1 MTAGVLSLARPEIV
15 AMKAYSSART
25 EAPAE
30 GVLLNANEMPGTLLN
45 EGENALALSAINRY
59 PQPQPVDIVTR
70 LAGLYGIGPE
80 FLLVTRGSDE
90 GIDLLVR
97 VFCRAGIDAILECPP
112 GFGMYRI
119 AAQTQGA
126 AVIQSPRNAD
136 HDFRLDADDIIRR
149 MDENPAIKLV
159 FLTSP
164 NNPSGDL
171 VDRSVLIRILEATA
185 GKALVI
191 MDEAHIEFCPRQH
204 CIDLLSRFDNLVI
217 LRTLSKAWAAAG
229 LRCGTVIA
237 SPDIIGLLRR
247 IIAPYPL
254 AGPVI
259 DLVGALLAPAK
270 QAMQQSMIAQ
280 MLENKRRLVTF
291 LNTQGYIRNIWP
303 GEANFVLIRL
313 DHAREFLDYCG
324 SQSVVLRGFD
334 NEPLLTGCIRISI
347 GNTKEMDKLMSVMEN
362 WQEPVDE

>member
-1 MTAGVLSLARPEIV
+1 
-15 AMKAYSSART
+15 
-25 EAPAE
+25 
-30 GVLLNANEMPGTLLN
+30 
-45 EGENALALSAINRY
+45 
-59 PQPQPVDIVTR
+59 
-70 LAGLYGIGPE
+70 
-80 FLLVTRGSDE
+80 
-90 GIDLLVR
+90 
-97 VFCRAGIDAILECPP
+97 
-112 GFGMYRI
+112 
-119 AAQTQGA
+119 
-126 AVIQSPRNAD
+126 
-136 HDFRLDADDIIRR
+136 

-171 VDRSVLIRILEATA
+171 VDRSVLIRILETTA

-191 MDEAHIEFCPRQH
+191 VDEAYIEFCPGQH
-204 CIDLLSRFDNLVI
+204 CIDLLSQFENLVI

-291 LNTQGYIRNIWP
+291 LSTLGYIRNIWP

-313 DHAREFLDYCG
+313 DHAPEFLDYCG

>member
-80 FLLVTRGSDE
+80 FLLVTRGSD
-90 GIDLLVR
+90 
-97 VFCRAGIDAILECPP
+97 LECPP

-191 MDEAHIEFCPRQH
+191 MDEAYIEFCPGQH